1 MTRPNK
7 TFFRL
12 TAFQRDRA
20 PGHNVAQSAVAK
32 WANSAYTQQIRV
44 GEPMSMKRLFSR
56 ECIGQHSVSRR
67 SFLSVTLGGLAA
79 VGLGPT
85 IAFSADEN
93 AELNQKLDAS
103 IRRAL
108 TWLAAEQ
115 QVSGAWTTSD
125 FGDSTATTALAIM
138 SFLAGG
144 HVPEEGPY
152 GHHITR
158 GVGWLLSQQH
168 NNGLLVGKERSHG
181 PMYSHGIATLML
193 AEIAG
198 MVDPAQSAPCRE
210 ALQKAIK
217 LIVDAQ
223 NHPKSAEHDGGWR
236 YQPTS
241 GDSDLSV
248 TAWQLL
254 ALRAAKDIGCDVPAE
269 NIDRAIAYIRRLHVK
284 HDGGFGYMVG
294 HGSSV
299 TRSGTGIVALEVCGE
314 HRTDETLAA
323 AKLILSR
330 PLTKGEQ
337 YFYYGAY
344 YCTVGMFKVGGDE
357 WRQSREALYRTILD
371 LQNPA
376 GHWNPEDGTE
386 RQAGKVYATSLSVLA
401 LAIEYGYLPIY
412 QR

>member
-1 MTRPNK
+1 ME
-7 TFFRL
+7 
-12 TAFQRDRA
+12 TARGLSNCCEA
-20 PGHNVAQSAVAK
+20 PGNVSEAFPVQRG
-32 WANSAYTQQIRV
+32 ANMIRH
-44 GEPMSMKRLFSR
+44 GSSSR
-56 ECIGQHSVSRR
+56 TNHQPASRR
-67 SFLSVTLGGLAA
+67 GFLAVSLGGFAATCLVPTNVSLSAEDDVLNPLLDLA
-79 VGLGPT
+79 
-85 IAFSADEN
+85 
-93 AELNQKLDAS
+93 

-108 TWLAAEQ
+108 SWLASEQ
-115 QVSGAWTTSD
+115 QASGAWTTSD
-125 FGDSTATTALAIM
+125 FGESTATTALAIM

-144 HVPEEGPY
+144 HVPDEGPY
-152 GHHITR
+152 GHHMTR
-158 GVGWLLSQQH
+158 GIGWLLSQQH
-168 NNGLLVGKERSHG
+168 DNGLLVGKERSHG
-181 PMYSHGIATLML
+181 PMYSHGIASLML
-193 AEIAG
+193 AEIEG
-198 MVDPAQSAPCRE
+198 MVSPAQSVQCRE
-210 ALQKAIK
+210 VLQKAVK
-217 LIVDAQ
+217 LIIDAQ

-254 ALRAAKDIGCDVPAE
+254 ALRAARDIGCDVPAE

-314 HRTDETLAA
+314 HRTKETLSAA
-323 AKLILSR
+323 SLILSR

-357 WRQSREALYRTILD
+357 WRQSRESLYRTILD

-376 GHWNPEDGTE
+376 GYWTPEDGTE
-386 RQAGKVYATSLSVLA
+386 RQAGKVYATALSVLA

>member
-1 MTRPNK
+1 
-7 TFFRL
+7 
-12 TAFQRDRA
+12 
-20 PGHNVAQSAVAK
+20 
-32 WANSAYTQQIRV
+32 
-44 GEPMSMKRLFSR
+44 
-56 ECIGQHSVSRR
+56 VSRR
-67 SFLSVTLGGLAA
+67 NFVAGLLSGF
-79 VGLGPT
+79 
-85 IAFSADEN
+85 AFGAFMPECVASIDESDV
-93 AELNQKLDAS
+93 LKDILDAS

-108 TWLAAEQ
+108 TWLASEQ
-115 QVSGAWTTSD
+115 QASGAWTTSD
-125 FGDSTATTALAIM
+125 FGESTATTALATM
-138 SFLAGG
+138 AFLAGG

-152 GHHITR
+152 GQQITR

-168 NNGLLVGKERSHG
+168 DNGLLVGKERSHG

-193 AEIAG
+193 AEVSG
-198 MVDPAQSAPCRE
+198 MVDPSQSEQCRVV
-210 ALQKAIK
+210 LQRAVK

-241 GDSDLSV
+241 SDSDLSV

-269 NIDRAIAYIRRLHVK
+269 NIDRAIAYIQRLHVK

-314 HRTDETLAA
+314 HRTAETLSA

-357 WRQSREALYRTILD
+357 WNQSREALYRTIVD
-371 LQNPA
+371 LQEPA
-376 GHWNPEDGTE
+376 GYWDPKDGTE
-386 RQAGKVYATSLSVLA
+386 RQAGRVYSTSLAVLA

>member
-1 MTRPNK
+1 M
-7 TFFRL
+7 
-12 TAFQRDRA
+12 
-20 PGHNVAQSAVAK
+20 
-32 WANSAYTQQIRV
+32 
-44 GEPMSMKRLFSR
+44 
-56 ECIGQHSVSRR
+56 
-67 SFLSVTLGGLAA
+67 
-79 VGLGPT
+79 
-85 IAFSADEN
+85 
-93 AELNQKLDAS
+93 
-103 IRRAL
+103 
-108 TWLAAEQ
+108 
-115 QVSGAWTTSD
+115 
-125 FGDSTATTALAIM
+125 
-138 SFLAGG
+138 
-144 HVPEEGPY
+144 
-152 GHHITR
+152 TR

-168 NNGLLVGKERSHG
+168 DNGLLVGKERSHG

-193 AEIAG
+193 AEITG
-198 MVDPAQSAPCRE
+198 MVDPTQSEKCRE
-210 ALQKAIK
+210 ALQKAIR

-223 NHPKSAEHDGGWR
+223 NHPKPAEHDGGWR

-314 HRTDETLAA
+314 HRTEETLAA
-323 AKLILSR
+323 ANLILSR

-357 WRQSREALYRTILD
+357 WRQSREAFYRTILD
-371 LQNPA
+371 LQNPT
-376 GHWNPEDGTE
+376 GYWNPEDGTE
-386 RQAGKVYATSLSVLA
+386 RQAGKVYSTSLSVLA

>member
-1 MTRPNK
+1 MK
-7 TFFRL
+7 
-12 TAFQRDRA
+12 
-20 PGHNVAQSAVAK
+20 QSFPVEHLG
-32 WANSAYTQQIRV
+32 SH
-44 GEPMSMKRLFSR
+44 PD
-56 ECIGQHSVSRR
+56 SRR
-67 SFLSVTLGGLAA
+67 HFIFRTLAGLAA
-79 VGLGPT
+79 AGLAPA
-85 IAFSADEN
+85 IAFSADEDE
-93 AELNQKLDAS
+93 ELNQQLDAS

-108 TWLAAEQ
+108 SWLASEQ
-115 QVSGAWTTSD
+115 QVSGAWTTSA

-152 GHHITR
+152 GQHLTR
-158 GVGWLLSQQH
+158 AVGWLLSQQH
-168 NNGLLVGKERSHG
+168 ANGLLVGKERSHG

-193 AEIAG
+193 AEIVG
-198 MVDPAQSAPCRE
+198 MVDPTQSEKCRD

-217 LIVDAQ
+217 LIIDAQ

-248 TAWQLL
+248 SAWQLL

-314 HRTDETLAA
+314 HRTEETLAA
-323 AKLILSR
+323 ARLILSR
-330 PLTKGEQ
+330 PLTKGEP

-357 WRQSREALYRTILD
+357 WRQSREVFYRTILE
-371 LQNPA
+371 LQDPT
-376 GHWNPEDGTE
+376 GYWKPEDGTEQQPGPE
-386 RQAGKVYATSLSVLA
+386 RQAGKVYSTSLSVLA

>member
-1 MTRPNK
+1 MSHDLLPAGN
-7 TFFRL
+7 
-12 TAFQRDRA
+12 QRS
-20 PGHNVAQSAVAK
+20 P
-32 WANSAYTQQIRV
+32 T
-44 GEPMSMKRLFSR
+44 
-56 ECIGQHSVSRR
+56 SRR
-67 SFLSVTLGGLAA
+67 GFLGTLGSLAA
-79 VGLGPT
+79 VGLIPSGR
-85 IAFSADEN
+85 IFGDEVN
-93 AELNQKLDAS
+93 DLLNQQLDAS

-108 TWLAAEQ
+108 WWLASEQ
-115 QVSGAWTTSD
+115 QASGAWTTSD
-125 FGDSTATTALAIM
+125 FGESTATTALAIM

-152 GHHITR
+152 GRHLTR

-168 NNGLLVGKERSHG
+168 ANGLLVGTERSHG

-193 AEIAG
+193 AEVAG
-198 MVDPAQSAPCRE
+198 MVDPSQEEKCRD
-210 ALQKAIK
+210 ALQKAVK
-217 LIVDAQ
+217 LIIDAQ
-223 NHPKSAEHDGGWR
+223 NYRKPAEHDGGWR

-294 HGSSV
+294 HGSSI

-314 HRTDETLAA
+314 HRTTETLAA
-323 AKLILSR
+323 ANLILSR

-344 YCTVGMFKVGGDE
+344 YCTVGMFKVGGEE
-357 WRQSREALYRTILD
+357 WRQSREVLYRTIMD
-371 LQNPA
+371 LQNPT
-376 GHWNPEDGTE
+376 GYWNPEDGTE
-386 RQAGKVYATSLSVLA
+386 RQAGRVYSTSLAVLA
-401 LAIEYGYLPIY
+401 LAIEYGFLPIY

>member
-1 MTRPNK
+1 MNQFPRPACIDP
-7 TFFRL
+7 R
-12 TAFQRDRA
+12 
-20 PGHNVAQSAVAK
+20 SA
-32 WANSAYTQQIRV
+32 
-44 GEPMSMKRLFSR
+44 
-56 ECIGQHSVSRR
+56 SRR
-67 SFLSVTLGGLAA
+67 GFLSIMIGGLAA
-79 VGLGPT
+79 AGLAPT
-85 IAFSADEN
+85 TACSADEDE
-93 AELNQKLDAS
+93 ELNQKLDAS

-108 TWLAAEQ
+108 SWLASEQ
-115 QVSGAWTTSD
+115 QVSGAWTTND
-125 FGDSTATTALAIM
+125 FGESTATTALAIM

-152 GHHITR
+152 GQHLTR
-158 GVGWLLSQQH
+158 GIGWLLSQQH
-168 NNGLLVGKERSHG
+168 ANGLLVGKDRSDG

-198 MVDPAQSAPCRE
+198 MVDPTQSKQCRE
-210 ALQKAIK
+210 ALQRAIK
-217 LIVDAQ
+217 LIIDAQ

-241 GDSDLSV
+241 GDSDVSV

-284 HDGGFGYMVG
+284 HDGGFGYIDD

-314 HRTDETLAA
+314 HRTEEALAA
-323 AKLILSR
+323 ANLILSR
-330 PLTKGEQ
+330 PLTKDEP

-357 WRQSREALYRTILD
+357 WRQSREAFYRTILD
-371 LQNPA
+371 LQDPP
-376 GHWNPEDGTE
+376 GYWNSEVGAE

>member
-1 MTRPNK
+1 MVK
-7 TFFRL
+7 CK
-12 TAFQRDRA
+12 A
-20 PGHNVAQSAVAK
+20 PADIFGASFNWRHVPMNQFSIPRR
-32 WANSAYTQQIRV
+32 NPPQIA
-44 GEPMSMKRLFSR
+44 
-56 ECIGQHSVSRR
+56 SRR
-67 SFLSVTLGGLAA
+67 GFLSRTLGAM
-79 VGLGPT
+79 T
-85 IAFSADEN
+85 IAGLMPIFESSADEPN
-93 AELNQKLDAS
+93 ELNQKIDAS

-108 TWLAAEQ
+108 LWLASEQ
-115 QVSGAWTTSD
+115 QASGAWTTSD
-125 FGDSTATTALAIM
+125 FGDSTATTALAMM

-152 GHHITR
+152 GQHMTR

-168 NNGLLVGKERSHG
+168 PNGLLVGKERSHG

-193 AEIAG
+193 AEICG
-198 MVDPAQSAPCRE
+198 MVDSSQSERCRE
-210 ALQKAIK
+210 VLQGAIK

-223 NHPKSAEHDGGWR
+223 NHPKSSAEHDGGWR

-241 GDSDLSV
+241 GDADLSV

-254 ALRAAKDIGCDVPAE
+254 ALRAAKDIGCDVPAD

-294 HGSSV
+294 HSSSV

-314 HRTDETLAA
+314 HRTQETLAA

-330 PLTKGEQ
+330 PLTKGDQ

-344 YCTVGMFKVGGDE
+344 YCTVGMFKVGGEE
-357 WRQSREALYRTILD
+357 WRQSRESLYRTILD
-371 LQNPA
+371 LQHPS
-376 GHWNPEDGTE
+376 GYWNPEDGTE
-386 RQAGKVYATSLSVLA
+386 RQAGKVYSTSLAVLA